1 MENYKQKFISLSLE
15 IGALK
20 FGEFQLKSGRISPYF
35 FNMGLFSSGPLIKNI
50 GDFYAAALVSSNI
63 NYDIVFGPAYK
74 GIPLAAL
81 STAAL
86 AEHHQINK
94 PFSYNRKEKKNHGE
108 GGVIVGAPLNG
119 HVLIVD
125 DVVTAG
131 TAVKEAFNLIENSNA
146 KVAGLIVSIDRQ
158 EIGANGKSTIQ
169 ELQDNF
175 NIPVVS
181 IAKLDDLIELIKISD
196 DLKVHLTSIIKYIR
210 GSNSCNQ
217 MFFNYSQHHFI
228 VMTS

>member
-1 MENYKQKFISLSLE
+1 MEEYKRNFLE
-15 IGALK
+15 LAIKQGVLT
-20 FGEFQLKSGRISPYF
+20 FGEFTLKSGRKSPYF
-35 FNMGLFSSGPLIKNI
+35 FNAGLFNTGQAVAELGQYYANAIIDSGIEFDMI
-50 GDFYAAALVSSNI
+50 
-63 NYDIVFGPAYK
+63 FGPAYK

-119 HVLIVD
+119 HVLIID
-125 DVVTAG
+125 DVITAG

-146 KVAGLIVSIDRQ
+146 KVAGLVVSIDRQ

-196 DLKVHLTSIIKYIR
+196 DLKVHLTSIIKYRQQFGI
-210 GSNSCNQ
+210 
-217 MFFNYSQHHFI
+217 
-228 VMTS
+228 TT